1 MHHGQSWGKQK
12 TRKLGKTHKSN
23 ENRGTFKKLGGNKIP
38 ANYGEMY
45 QFCVGLNMGKVKNL
59 ELMTKKGHQRLWRI
73 EIWIFFRKRQN
84 FRGLWKWFG
93 NRGNSETEGNASL
106 PLGMDA
112 PHGEDM
118 APSLRDGKTI
128 ADKIFECLTLL
139 SEIWYITYMTLF
151 LTKNLYFRTKHSSMT
166 LLVSSYFASHPITV
180 LLEFSKYWGDG
191 RIIRPHTSNFFLGT
205 VSPKSPP
212 VCVREKAHATAC
224 LCMHVDCSL
233 KKNCGNRHK
242 AKSCWKFN
250 TFCTFL

>member
-1 MHHGQSWGKQK
+1 MFLFRGVYIGLTEKSSPLIKLTIGQPQVWSECVCVCGRRLGAEWG
-12 TRKLGKTHKSN
+12 T
-23 ENRGTFKKLGGNKIP
+23 ENKFRGPN
-38 ANYGEMY
+38 
-45 QFCVGLNMGKVKNL
+45 
-59 ELMTKKGHQRLWRI
+59 
-73 EIWIFFRKRQN
+73 FRKCPFYEN
-84 FRGLWKWFG
+84 
-93 NRGNSETEGNASL
+93 NSIL
-106 PLGMDA
+106 MP
-112 PHGEDM
+112 
-118 APSLRDGKTI
+118 
-128 ADKIFECLTLL
+128 KISFLVINSILSFICLSLL

-205 VSPKSPP
+205 IAPKSPP

-250 TFCTFL
+250 MFCTFL